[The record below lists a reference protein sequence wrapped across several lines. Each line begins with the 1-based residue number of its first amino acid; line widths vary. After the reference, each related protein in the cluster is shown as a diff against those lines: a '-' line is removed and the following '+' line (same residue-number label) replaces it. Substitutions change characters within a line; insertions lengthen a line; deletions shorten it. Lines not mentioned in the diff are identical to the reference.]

1 MAKQRKQPSSRGAR
15 KGKAQVAVSRI
26 EQHHVD
32 AFTELG
38 ADWAD
43 RATSLLRSRSEGTGF
58 GLAVTVDGEAA
69 GLVGVRFGEPWE
81 LHDLHV
87 HPDRRG
93 QGIGTRLVTAVEEFA
108 RLTGSLRV
116 TVGVDNHDARRL
128 VQRLGYQATGE
139 LQTSTY
145 THLDD
150 DGTPHQA
157 TETDEAFLKR
167 F

>member
-1 MAKQRKQPSSRGAR
+1 MARQRSKQGGRGSG

-32 AFTELG
+32 GFTELG
-38 ADWAD
+38 AGWAD
-43 RATSLLRSRSEGTGF
+43 CAAALLRSRTDGTGF
-58 GLAVTVDGEAA
+58 GPAATVDGEVA

-81 LHDLHV
+81 LHNLHV

-93 QGIGTRLVTAVEEFA
+93 QGIGARLVTAVEEFA
-108 RLTGSLRV
+108 RLTGSLRLG
-116 TVGVDNHDARRL
+116 VGVDNHDARRL
-128 VQRLGYQATGE
+128 YQRLGYQPTGE

-150 DGTPHQA
+150 DGTPHQT
-157 TETDEAFLKR
+157 TETDEWFTKT